1 MKPKLFNLRL
11 LVSLCNLNYLQISV
25 KEKWL
30 NREKQLLIH
39 LLQSSFCYVL
49 NFTVVKSN
57 PKISIIY
64 HEIKISERYTEQV
77 FYKKA
82 VLKNFAIFTEKH
94 LRWSLFLNK
103 NAGLQSW
110 NFIKKVFPVN
120 IIKLLGTPVLKN
132 ICERLFERFPT
143 WANNIT
149 SNIGIEEDIFSK
161 TKQNKKNHS
170 KVS

>member
-11 LVSLCNLNYLQISV
+11 LASLCNFNCLQIFIKV
-25 KEKWL
+25 K
-30 NREKQLLIH
+30 
-39 LLQSSFCYVL
+39 
-49 NFTVVKSN
+49 FTVSKYNS
-57 PKISIIY
+57 KISTIY
-64 HEIKISERYTEQV
+64 HQIKFWKGIMNRSSI
-77 FYKKA
+77 KKA
-82 VLKNFAIFTEKH
+82 FLKNFAIFTEEH
-94 LRWSLFLNK
+94 LCWSLFLNK

-161 TKQNKKNHS
+161 TTQRNILKLS
-170 KVS
+170 